1 MSRAVIYEKFG
12 GPEVLELQ
20 DVPEPHAGPGEVRVR
35 VAAVGLNPMDPAI
48 AATPELAARFNITV
62 PSGFGY
68 DFAGVVD
75 EVGDGASGFAEGG
88 RVYGG
93 VMERAAA
100 DFIVVK
106 TPARASEV
114 LFHTPEGLSDELA
127 STLGVAGATASAALA
142 AIDLTPEDTVLI
154 GGAAGG
160 VGVFVVQLAQL
171 AGATVIGTASQGT
184 FPFLRELGAKP
195 VTYGAGLADRVR
207 ALAPD
212 GITAAVD
219 LFGTLKQH
227 WPSAWH
233 PSASP
238 PSRPARPLPAAR
250 ARLGA
255 ATPSPT
261 RCPGS
266 PTRSPPGR
274 SRFRSRR
281 GSRSRRSGRPR
292 RYRPTD
298 TSTARSWSRSSP
310 RTQDERVSVHQWGA
324 WCGRR
329 IDRHRFRSHETAGP
343 WTTSCRLYETPA
355 SSRIRP

>member
-20 DVPEPHAGPGEVRVR
+20 DVPEPHAGPGEIRVR

-48 AATPELAARFNITV
+48 AATPELAARFNITL

-75 EVGDGASGFAEGG
+75 EVGNGASGFAVGQ

-100 DFIVVK
+100 DFVVVK
-106 TPARASEV
+106 TPPGASGA

-127 STLGVAGATASAALA
+127 STLAVAGATASAALA
-142 AIDLTPEDTVLI
+142 AIDLRPEDTVLI

-160 VGVFVVQLAQL
+160 VGVFAVQLAQL

-184 FPFLRELGAKP
+184 FSFLRELGVEP

-212 GITAAVD
+212 GITAAID
-219 LFGTLKQH
+219 LFSTETVQTALALGVT
-227 WPSAWH
+227 PERIATIAAGPTPPGGARAAWGGDAA
-233 PSASP
+233 PGA
-238 PSRPARPLPAAR
+238 LPRIADAIVAGQITVPIAAR
-250 ARLGA
+250 FPIEQIRE
-255 ATPSPT
+255 AT
-261 RCPGS
+261 
-266 PTRSPPGR
+266 
-274 SRFRSRR
+274 
-281 GSRSRRSGRPR
+281 
-292 RYRPTD
+292 
-298 TSTARSWSRSSP
+298 A
-310 RTQDERVSVHQWGA
+310 QQAERHAHGKIVV
-324 WCGRR
+324 
-329 IDRHRFRSHETAGP
+329 T
-343 WTTSCRLYETPA
+343 L
-355 SSRIRP
+355 